1 MQMEFANL
9 TGTPFYQPS
18 SLMRIEGLT
27 KVGISFKT
35 REIDT
40 SRRIRLISMKVMK
53 TRPGITG
60 LRFIDDEGGY
70 VLDLD
75 FSAEAKS
82 KLAADDPLTDKT
94 KIQEKTWRELRDK
107 EELLENFEK
116 LSDYT
121 AKEIRVLR
129 QLIDMQKA

>member
-1 MQMEFANL
+1 
-9 TGTPFYQPS
+9 
-18 SLMRIEGLT
+18 
-27 KVGISFKT
+27 
-35 REIDT
+35 
-40 SRRIRLISMKVMK
+40 MKVMK